1 MNVSI
6 ESLAVNSNSNRTIQW
21 NSLGSYIFSKMPSF
35 LGRDRDRDRVFLKES
50 STGKTLTYRQFY
62 EKVQSLA
69 NAMLSVVSLEKDD
82 FFIIMSES
90 SIQYALVIGVSLLL
104 NVPYSSVLPA
114 CGPYN
119 LGFQLDSI
127 KPKVLFISQNL
138 FPKAEKMFSN
148 VKFSY
153 LKDLVTV
160 IVINDDELFC
170 DNFKIVDYHLEN
182 LISNCQNSPP
192 ISSAPYFD
200 RSLDDLFLIVYT
212 SGSTG
217 QPKGACHT
225 HRTLLNN
232 IIALRECKI
241 LKENCHH
248 TMILTFPLGH
258 ISGNCIFFYA
268 MTTQTKL
275 ILHNNANFQSLYNLI
290 SEESAVQLFGASSI
304 INGLATNLSDFLP
317 SLKLIWNSGNRLPK
331 HVAEKFFE
339 FSNAK
344 VVDSYGS
351 TECLYVTFKEFSR
364 KDSSQKGATRLIPE
378 CQFRII
384 DPTTKRAVDIGRTG
398 EILCKSPCVFKEYYK
413 NYAETS
419 KAFDEDGWFITGD
432 VGFLDENGDLHITDR
447 VKEIIKFE
455 CWSVFPADLE
465 CFLMSHPAVKGAL
478 VIGLKHPDHNQV
490 PRAYVSLKSDHPEA
504 TVEHLHRYI
513 NENLGYQH
521 QIRGGIVIVPDLR
534 YTSMGKIDRKYYK
547 DLSENEVISNQRN
560 GQNGTNIN

>member
-1 MNVSI
+1 
-6 ESLAVNSNSNRTIQW
+6 
-21 NSLGSYIFSKMPSF
+21 
-35 LGRDRDRDRVFLKES
+35 
-50 STGKTLTYRQFY
+50 
-62 EKVQSLA
+62 
-69 NAMLSVVSLEKDD
+69 MLSVVSLEKDD

-119 LGFQLDSI
+119 LGIQLDSI

-331 HVAEKFFE
+331 QVAEKFFE

-344 VVDSYGS
+344 VVD
-351 TECLYVTFKEFSR
+351 
-364 KDSSQKGATRLIPE
+364 
-378 CQFRII
+378 
-384 DPTTKRAVDIGRTG
+384 
-398 EILCKSPCVFKEYYK
+398 CK
-413 NYAETS
+413 
-419 KAFDEDGWFITGD
+419 
-432 VGFLDENGDLHITDR
+432 
-447 VKEIIKFE
+447 
-455 CWSVFPADLE
+455 
-465 CFLMSHPAVKGAL
+465 
-478 VIGLKHPDHNQV
+478 
-490 PRAYVSLKSDHPEA
+490 
-504 TVEHLHRYI
+504 
-513 NENLGYQH
+513 
-521 QIRGGIVIVPDLR
+521 
-534 YTSMGKIDRKYYK
+534 
-547 DLSENEVISNQRN
+547 
-560 GQNGTNIN
+560 